1 LKLFLKDE
9 GQTTQLGRNLAKCL
23 DVKSPCVVYLNGDLG
38 TGKTALARGL
48 VKSFGYDKVKSPT
61 YSIVESYQNDNINI
75 HHLDCYRLAEA
86 EELEMLGIRDYE
98 QDSIILVEWAEN
110 GLGFLPKSDLVITL
124 EQDKMHRNVLIGAQ
138 TNYGKKIKRCLE
150 ENL

>member
-1 LKLFLKDE
+1 LNYFLRDE
-9 GQTTQLGRNLAKCL
+9 GQTTQLGQNLAKCL
-23 DVKSPCVVYLNGDLG
+23 DVKSPCVIYLSGDLG
-38 TGKTALARGL
+38 AGKTTLARGF
-48 VKSFGYDKVKSPT
+48 VQFFGFDKVKSPT

-110 GLGFLPKSDLVITL
+110 GLGFLPKSDLVISL
-124 EQDKMHRNVLIGAQ
+124 EQDKIHRNFLISAQ
-138 TNYGKKIKRCLE
+138 TNYGKKIKTCLE